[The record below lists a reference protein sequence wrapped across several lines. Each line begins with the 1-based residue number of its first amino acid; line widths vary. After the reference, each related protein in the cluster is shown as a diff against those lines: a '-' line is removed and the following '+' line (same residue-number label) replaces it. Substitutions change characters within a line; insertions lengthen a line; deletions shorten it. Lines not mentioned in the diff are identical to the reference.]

1 MTTDLVDMIREKEGV
16 LQNLK
21 KENTK
26 AKEQTCIDCKH
37 CNQCYKQRH
46 QGSNKACDDIELAEW
61 EGVNYV

>member
-1 MTTDLVDMIREKEGV
+1 MTTYLVDMIREKDGRIAE
-16 LQNLK
+16 LE

-61 EGVNYV
+61 

>member
-37 CNQCYKQRH
+37 CNQCYK
-46 QGSNKACDDIELAEW
+46 
-61 EGVNYV
+61 